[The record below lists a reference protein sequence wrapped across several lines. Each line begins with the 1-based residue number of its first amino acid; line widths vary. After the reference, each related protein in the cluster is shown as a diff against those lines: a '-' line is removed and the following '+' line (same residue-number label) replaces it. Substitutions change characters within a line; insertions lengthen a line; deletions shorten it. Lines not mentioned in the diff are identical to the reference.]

1 MASPML
7 AKQDQTSIVD
17 NVNHDLL
24 HSISVRLD
32 AQWHDRGYE
41 AETTCPDCRK
51 IFDRLSQMDR
61 EAARLLTG
69 ELAAHVRASKF
80 PVDLSD

>member
-1 MASPML
+1 MAGMMP
-7 AKQDQTSIVD
+7 ATQDQTSIVD
-17 NVNHDLL
+17 NVNHNLL

-32 AQWHDRGYE
+32 AQWHDQGYQ

-51 IFDRLSQMDR
+51 IFDRLSAMDR
-61 EAARLLTG
+61 EATRLLTG

-80 PVDLSD
+80 PVDLPD

>member
-1 MASPML
+1 MAMTMPV
-7 AKQDQTSIVD
+7 AQDQTSIVD
-17 NVNHDLL
+17 NVNHDLI

-32 AQWHDRGYE
+32 TQWHDRDYE
-41 AETTCPDCRK
+41 AETTCPACRK
-51 IFDRLSQMDR
+51 IFDRLYEMDR
-61 EAARLLTG
+61 EAARLLTV